1 MSFEKQVVFSSK
13 KKTSEIN
20 VIFKMVENIS
30 LITKI
35 IFSLHVWFIFKKKVF
50 SRKLYNIKPNI
61 ENKMLIYGLKWKCLC
76 VVHQPTETDPTQK
89 RIIAVSI
96 KKNFLLLYLVLF
108 NG

>member
-1 MSFEKQVVFSSK
+1 M
-13 KKTSEIN
+13 IY
-20 VIFKMVENIS
+20 
-30 LITKI
+30 
-35 IFSLHVWFIFKKKVF
+35 FKKKVF

-96 KKNFLLLYLVLF
+96 KKNFLLLYLVLSYYTPHQIKF
-108 NG
+108 YKLLKYH